1 MGLPAA
7 SKFPPG
13 AYQEQYAQGQ
23 YQDPNA
29 GQQQYSQGQGYGSD
43 LETIRDIAKREIE
56 SSITKLRQ
64 QVEIST
70 RISLELKTQIQ
81 LIESRLSKTEII
93 IQELQSAIIRKMG
106 EYGEAISGISQEIQE
121 TQKSFSKMINPVLDK
136 KRGIPQQE
144 SSEEQEEP
152 TQQTRSSKSQD
163 PGFKNYLR

>member
-1 MGLPAA
+1 MP
-7 SKFPPG
+7 
-13 AYQEQYAQGQ
+13 
-23 YQDPNA
+23 
-29 GQQQYSQGQGYGSD
+29 
-43 LETIRDIAKREIE
+43 RE
-56 SSITKLRQ
+56 KLKVQLRQ